1 MVAHRLTTAARAD
14 RIVVMDGGRIVEQG
28 THEELLAAGRPVRGA
43 LAGRGAQPGRVRRYR
58 RRCPARTGDIG
69 AVLPDSGQKLGIS
82 AADRGTI
89 APVSAATRPGD
100 LHADLVDH
108 LARSTPLSPAEAARV
123 VAEVVGYFAE
133 PVPDFVRRRHAELKL
148 RGLTND
154 VIFAR
159 SGPSWRRGGSRAPA
173 ADRPTAAPHRVRLN
187 DPRLVPVASVAPGRT
202 SSMCGIVG
210 YVGAQDA
217 APILLEGL
225 GRLEYRGYDSAGL
238 AVVAPRRAQGAQ
250 GQRPGA
256 PTWPPTCRPGSRA
269 RPASGTPAGPP
280 TASRPPENA
289 HPHTDAAG
297 RIAVVHN
304 GIIENAD
311 ELRAKLTADG
321 VEFTS
326 QTDTETVAHL
336 VAAAFAAGA
345 ADLEQAV
352 RQALRQVVGAYG
364 LAVLDAEHP
373 DRIVVARNGSPVL
386 LGVGEQ
392 GDVRRLRRGRAVGY
406 TRQVVYLDDGE
417 LATITAGGYRTFT
430 LDDRSTAKSP
440 STIDWDVVGAE
451 IGDHAH
457 FLIKEINE
465 QPRAIKRAL
474 SGRIDERF
482 DTAHLGGLN
491 LTVREAREFRRVKI
505 LGCGSACYAGDLGA
519 QLIEDLARM
528 PATAEAASEFRY
540 RNPVVEPDT
549 LYVAVSQSGETI
561 DTLAAVQELQRKGGR
576 VIGIINVVGSTIA
589 RQVDGGIYLHAGPEM
604 SVAATKSFTSTVTA
618 FALLAL
624 HLGRIRD
631 LSPTEGA
638 ADHRRAERAARP
650 DRRDPR
656 AGGRDRRRRQGDR
669 AEQQRAVRRPP
680 PRLAGGPRGRA
691 EAQGDLLRARRG
703 LPVGGAQA
711 RPAGAG
717 QPGAADGRDRPGRRP
732 AGQEH
737 LDAVGDQGAAAAR

>member
-1 MVAHRLTTAARAD
+1 
-14 RIVVMDGGRIVEQG
+14 
-28 THEELLAAGRPVRGA
+28 
-43 LAGRGAQPGRVRRYR
+43 
-58 RRCPARTGDIG
+58 
-69 AVLPDSGQKLGIS
+69 
-82 AADRGTI
+82 
-89 APVSAATRPGD
+89 
-100 LHADLVDH
+100 
-108 LARSTPLSPAEAARV
+108 
-123 VAEVVGYFAE
+123 
-133 PVPDFVRRRHAELKL
+133 
-148 RGLTND
+148 
-154 VIFAR
+154 
-159 SGPSWRRGGSRAPA
+159 
-173 ADRPTAAPHRVRLN
+173 
-187 DPRLVPVASVAPGRT
+187 
-202 SSMCGIVG
+202 MCGIVG
-210 YVGAQDA
+210 YVGSQDA

-238 AVVAPRRAQGAQ
+238 AVSTRGGLKVRKVSGRVADLAADLPARFKGS
-250 GQRPGA
+250 PGIGHTRWA
-256 PTWPPTCRPGSRA
+256 THGEPT
-269 RPASGTPAGPP
+269 
-280 TASRPPENA
+280 PENA
-289 HPHTDAAG
+289 HPHTDTAG

-364 LAVLDAEHP
+364 LAILDAEHP

-386 LGVGEQ
+386 LGVGDKEMFVAS
-392 GDVRRLRRGRAVGY
+392 DVAALIGY

-417 LATITAGGYRTFT
+417 LATITAAGYRTYT
-430 LDDRSTAKSP
+430 LDDRSVAKSP

-457 FLIKEINE
+457 YLIKEINE

-491 LTVREAREFRRVKI
+491 LSIREAREYRRVKI

-549 LYVAVSQSGETI
+549 LYIAVSQSGETI

-589 RQVDGGIYLHAGPEM
+589 RQCDGGIYLHAGPEM

-631 LSPTEGA
+631 LSPSEGRRIIAGLNALPDQIAEIMKLEDEIADVAKEIAQSHSVLFVGRRRGWPVAREGA
-638 ADHRRAERAARP
+638 QKLKEISYVHAEAYPSAELKHGPLALVNPDLPTVAIVPDDDLLDKNTSTLSEIKARKGPVIALAHRELPAELADRTVVIPRSEPELDPILMSVPLQLLAYHAAV
-650 DRRDPR
+650 
-656 AGGRDRRRRQGDR
+656 ALGRDVDK
-669 AEQQRAVRRPP
+669 
-680 PRLAGGPRGRA
+680 PRNLAKSVTV
-691 EAQGDLLRARRG
+691 E
-703 LPVGGAQA
+703 
-711 RPAGAG
+711 
-717 QPGAADGRDRPGRRP
+717 
-732 AGQEH
+732 
-737 LDAVGDQGAAAAR
+737 